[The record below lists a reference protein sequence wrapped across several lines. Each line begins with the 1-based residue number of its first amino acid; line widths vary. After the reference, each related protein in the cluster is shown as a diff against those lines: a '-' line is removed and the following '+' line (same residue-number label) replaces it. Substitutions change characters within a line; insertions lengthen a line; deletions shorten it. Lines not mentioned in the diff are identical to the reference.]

1 MEQPS
6 NLFELHLDQQSLNY
20 LNEAARWARFLSIV
34 GFITSGLM
42 IIFGVFFASALSTI
56 MSGMSSESG
65 FAMMGGGFLSF
76 MYIFLAL
83 IIFFPSLYLFNFS
96 SKMRRAFQNNDQ
108 QVLSDSLKSLK
119 SFFKFYGIFTVI
131 ILSFYVLAIIAG
143 VIGALVGHRA

>member
-1 MEQPS
+1 MEQPT

-34 GFITSGLM
+34 GFISCGLM
-42 IIFGVFFASALSTI
+42 VIVGVFFASALSAM
-56 MSGMSSESG
+56 MSSVSSESA
-65 FAMMGGGFLSF
+65 FAIMGGGFLSF
-76 MYIFLAL
+76 MYIFFAL

-96 SKMRRAFQNNDQ
+96 SKMRKAFQNNDQ

-131 ILSFYVLAIIAG
+131 ILSIYALAIIAG
-143 VIGALVGHRA
+143 IIGAMVGHRA

>member
-1 MEQPS
+1 MEQPT

-34 GFITSGLM
+34 GFISSGLM
-42 IIFGVFFASALSTI
+42 IIVGVFFGSALSTM
-56 MSGMSSESG
+56 MSGMSSDSA

-76 MYIFLAL
+76 MYVFFAL

-108 QVLSDSLKSLK
+108 LVLSDALKNLK

-131 ILSFYVLAIIAG
+131 ILSIYVLALIAG
-143 VIGALVGHRA
+143 IIGAIVGHRA

>member
-1 MEQPS
+1 MEQPT

-34 GFITSGLM
+34 GFISSGLM
-42 IIFGVFFASALSTI
+42 VIIGVFFASALSTI
-56 MSGMSSESG
+56 MSGMSTESS
-65 FAMMGGGFLSF
+65 FATMSGGFLSF
-76 MYIFLAL
+76 IYLFFAL

-108 QVLSDSLKSLK
+108 HVLSDSLKSLK

-131 ILSFYVLAIIAG
+131 ILSFYALAIIAG
-143 VIGALVGHRA
+143 IIGALVGHRP